1 MIRPPPISTR
11 TDTLFPYTT
20 LFRSCIGIIRNP
32 GRHKV
37 RAERAGEFP
46 HVGPGYAFRRQSA
59 EELGSG
65 RSLARPFEDVLVLSC
80 VGPARSLRRNDK
92 QMPIFG
98 TYLRSTFVSFPASL
112 IKLLVLWTDLQR
124 SLRLDL
130 QKHLHGK
137 RRSMDT

>member
-65 RSLARPFEDVLVLSC
+65 RSLARPFEDVLVWSLD
-80 VGPARSLRRNDK
+80 GPARPLRRNRN
-92 QMPIFG
+92 PTPNFG
-98 TYLRSTFVSFPASL
+98 
-112 IKLLVLWTDLQR
+112 D
-124 SLRLDL
+124 SLRGTLGYLPAELRDQL
-130 QKHLHGK
+130 VQNV
-137 RRSMDT
+137 RASCR